1 MECCQ
6 SSSNCDNSVSFFID
20 FAHCHCSQFSIEKS
34 LYWREKRKKRPS
46 FYAHYVIRNLI
57 CEIELHNGEKRGF
70 DSHHI
75 IIHTQYDKIA
85 KILQNQPKY
94 SHFRLSRLFT
104 KSTHM
109 LFNKNSLKRK
119 EVDLQAIKNE
129 VKIDFYLE
137 YKLCIIIHKKV

>member
-1 MECCQ
+1 MERKEALTATT
-6 SSSNCDNSVSFFID
+6 SSSI
-20 FAHCHCSQFSIEKS
+20 HSI
-34 LYWREKRKKRPS
+34 
-46 FYAHYVIRNLI
+46 
-57 CEIELHNGEKRGF
+57 
-70 DSHHI
+70 
-75 IIHTQYDKIA
+75 